1 VDLLGRSS
9 RAALRLRPLAV
20 APSGRIYR
28 PSSFEKRKVSAMSSW
43 FVPPIV
49 VPVLLILLIAA
60 YALYRM
66 PG

>member
-1 VDLLGRSS
+1 
-9 RAALRLRPLAV
+9 
-20 APSGRIYR
+20 
-28 PSSFEKRKVSAMSSW
+28 MSSW

>member
-1 VDLLGRSS
+1 
-9 RAALRLRPLAV
+9 
-20 APSGRIYR
+20 
-28 PSSFEKRKVSAMSSW
+28 MSSW

-49 VPVLLILLIAA
+49 VPVLLILRIAA